1 MRKANMNTVSWSK
14 CNASISKYT
23 RNISYW
29 ASFREGLS
37 PCHYCAAD
45 PRGMSNTCEGDSGG
59 PLQIVHPNSNM
70 STVVGVVST
79 GYSCSNSVL
88 GIYTRVAYF
97 IDWIES
103 YVWPNGEI
111 VEPQM
116 MGAE

>member
-1 MRKANMNTVSWSK
+1 MRMANMNTVSWSI
-14 CNASISKYT
+14 CNANIS
-23 RNISYW
+23 RNILFW
-29 ASFREGLS
+29 TTFREGLS

-79 GYSCSNSVL
+79 GYSCRFNSVL

-116 MGAE
+116 IGAE